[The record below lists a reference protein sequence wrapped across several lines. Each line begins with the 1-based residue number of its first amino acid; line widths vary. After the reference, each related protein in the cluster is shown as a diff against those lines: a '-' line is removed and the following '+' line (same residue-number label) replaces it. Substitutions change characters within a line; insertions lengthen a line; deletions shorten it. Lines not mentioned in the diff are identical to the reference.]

1 MEKKINNIHRVVIP
15 VDSTDVSRVAA
26 EQGAY
31 FAKLL
36 NVEVTIISVNDAENY
51 MLSALL
57 EEQLLIKNQELV
69 EEIKLIAQDYG
80 VAVNTKMCVGS
91 PAEEIVKCVNDD
103 DLIVMASQGKKGF
116 NRFLLGS
123 VSEEVLKT
131 APCPVMIIKEKRKKR
146 SVEFLDDRTGEIRK

>member
-1 MEKKINNIHRVVIP
+1 MEQKINNIHRVVIP